1 MFFQSI
7 YNVNRLMLH
16 PFDKNIDL
24 STIDM
29 VNYIK
34 KEKYVNTSKLLHN
47 TGSDIIEFMIG
58 MIDKEICFSKLAI
71 GTPSTNQQIHTD
83 RPPLNCRDLLQ
94 KTA

>member
-7 YNVNRLMLH
+7 YNVNRLILH

-34 KEKYVNTSKLLHN
+34 KEKYVNTSKILHN

-58 MIDKEICFSKLAI
+58 TIDRKTCFFLNVFEKMSASKQSVKRAKKI
-71 GTPSTNQQIHTD
+71 
-83 RPPLNCRDLLQ
+83 
-94 KTA
+94 

>member
-7 YNVNRLMLH
+7 YNVNRLILH

-34 KEKYVNTSKLLHN
+34 KEKNVNTSKLLHIIDPN
-47 TGSDIIEFMIG
+47 IIEFMIG
-58 MIDKEICFSKLAI
+58 TIDRKTCFFLNVFEKMSASKQSVKRAKKI
-71 GTPSTNQQIHTD
+71 
-83 RPPLNCRDLLQ
+83 
-94 KTA
+94 

>member
-1 MFFQSI
+1 MLIPSM
-7 YNVNRLMLH
+7 YDVNRLILH

-58 MIDKEICFSKLAI
+58 TIDRKTCFSSNVFEKMSASKQSVKRAKKI
-71 GTPSTNQQIHTD
+71 
-83 RPPLNCRDLLQ
+83 
-94 KTA
+94 

>member
-1 MFFQSI
+1 MLFQSI
-7 YNVNRLMLH
+7 YNVNRLILH

-58 MIDKEICFSKLAI
+58 MIDKEICFFLNVFEKISASKQSVKRAKKI
-71 GTPSTNQQIHTD
+71 
-83 RPPLNCRDLLQ
+83 
-94 KTA
+94 

>member
-1 MFFQSI
+1 
-7 YNVNRLMLH
+7 MLH

-58 MIDKEICFSKLAI
+58 TIDKETNFS
-71 GTPSTNQQIHTD
+71 
-83 RPPLNCRDLLQ
+83 LNVFEKMNESKWGVKRA
-94 KTA
+94 KKI